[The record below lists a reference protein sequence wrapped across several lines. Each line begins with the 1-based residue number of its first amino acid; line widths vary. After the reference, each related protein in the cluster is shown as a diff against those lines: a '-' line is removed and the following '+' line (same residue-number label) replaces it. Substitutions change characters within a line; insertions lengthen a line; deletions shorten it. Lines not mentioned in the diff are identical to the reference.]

1 MDSYAFLLCGFGFTY
16 MTFNKSPPPKNKQKI
31 VKIIYKSCLRNIY
44 LLGLIDLPIIIA
56 LSDGAQELVGFD
68 IVEVDGAGGE
78 AGPLLDGLW
87 SQAVGHLVLLPV
99 RAARHYQTAYTR
111 LSLRLPSID
120 RFKTDLQ
127 SYKSQG
133 LFINYVRNLGGG
145 GGDSKV

>member
-16 MTFNKSPPPKNKQKI
+16 MTFNKSPPIQKI

-78 AGPLLDGLW
+78 AGPLLMVSG
-87 SQAVGHLVLLPV
+87 
-99 RAARHYQTAYTR
+99 AR
-111 LSLRLPSID
+111 L
-120 RFKTDLQ
+120 
-127 SYKSQG
+127 
-133 LFINYVRNLGGG
+133 
-145 GGDSKV
+145 